1 MLNGAVLIN
10 RCNDNTFLTILI
22 EVWRF
27 KHISNLEQ
35 FQTVTGA
42 ALMRAFLGI
51 FFLMAASGA
60 PVAAQTELSFYGGF
74 QSAPHSR
81 VSGNEPGGIGAFD
94 FVAAWEGRSFSLPLY
109 YGVRITWWQSATLGW
124 GLDFSHD
131 KIYASDATLVDN
143 SLSILEF
150 TDGLNILTFNAY
162 RRWPDR
168 WNVFTPYVGAGLGVS
183 IPHVEFESDA
193 GAVRTFE
200 YQLGGPAVSVIA
212 GASYPIGDRWS
223 VFGEYKATYSINR
236 FKLANGG
243 TLNTN
248 IVTNSFNLGASLG
261 F

>member
-1 MLNGAVLIN
+1 MNGAVLIN
-10 RCNDNTFLTILI
+10 RCSDNTSLTILI
-22 EVWRF
+22 EVWKF

-51 FFLMAASGA
+51 FIVMAASGA
-60 PVAAQTELSFYGGF
+60 PAAAQTELSFYGGF
-74 QSAPHSR
+74 QTAPHSR
-81 VSGNEPGGIGAFD
+81 VSGNDPGGIGAFD
-94 FVAAWEGRSFSLPLY
+94 FVAAWEGRSLTLPLY
-109 YGVRITWWQSATLGW
+109 YGVRLTWWQSATLGW

-131 KIYASDATLVDN
+131 KIYASNATLDGN

-168 WNVFTPYVGAGLGVS
+168 WSIFTPYVGAGVGVS
-183 IPHVEFESDA
+183 IPHVEFESIPSA
-193 GAVRTFE
+193 GTTFE
-200 YQLGGPAVSVIA
+200 YQLGGPAVTVIA
-212 GASYPIGDRWS
+212 GASYPLGDRWS
-223 VFGEYKATYSINR
+223 VFGEYKATYSIN
-236 FKLANGG
+236 KLDLVSGG

-248 IVTNSFNLGASLG
+248 IVTNTFNLGASLG

>member
-1 MLNGAVLIN
+1 MNGAVLIN
-10 RCNDNTFLTILI
+10 RCSDNTSLTILI
-22 EVWRF
+22 EVWKF

-51 FFLMAASGA
+51 FIVMAASGA
-60 PVAAQTELSFYGGF
+60 PAAAQTELSFYGGF
-74 QSAPHSR
+74 QTAPHSR
-81 VSGNEPGGIGAFD
+81 VSGNDPGGIGAFD
-94 FVAAWEGRSFSLPLY
+94 FVAAWEGRSLTLPLY
-109 YGVRITWWQSATLGW
+109 YGVRLTWWQSATLGW

-131 KIYASDATLVDN
+131 KIYASNATLVGN

-168 WNVFTPYVGAGLGVS
+168 WSIFTPYVGAGVGVS
-183 IPHVEFESDA
+183 IPHVEFESIPSA
-193 GAVRTFE
+193 GTTFE
-200 YQLGGPAVSVIA
+200 YQLGGPAVTVIA
-212 GASYPIGDRWS
+212 GASYPLGDRWS
-223 VFGEYKATYSINR
+223 VFGEYKATYSIN
-236 FKLANGG
+236 KLDLVSGG

-248 IVTNSFNLGASLG
+248 IVTNTFNLGASLG